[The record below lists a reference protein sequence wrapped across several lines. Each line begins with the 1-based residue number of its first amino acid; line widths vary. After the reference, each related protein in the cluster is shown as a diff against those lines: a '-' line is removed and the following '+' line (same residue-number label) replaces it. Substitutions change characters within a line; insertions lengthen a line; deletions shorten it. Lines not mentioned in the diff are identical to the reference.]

1 MRAGP
6 GSFPKTPLHLVS
18 GESATGCVRA
28 ACAAYGLPG
37 DVVGFSDDLA
47 SGPLV
52 DGVERVDYVRA
63 ALMAYGEGTADPY
76 VPFWEWRLVFRHL
89 QENTHDALVVW
100 TGDNAADAVFLAMA
114 CDRVS
119 QRPEPVWRVVVPGN
133 GVLPYVAA
141 HSPEQLAVL
150 YARREVLSEP
160 ERGLL
165 ARDFKRIRDTCG
177 PVRRLEGGRI
187 VAAPED
193 CFDHLLLSACHKD
206 WQRAT
211 FIVGQAMAG
220 CDWRNL
226 MGDAFFAGRLRTL
239 VEAGC
244 IEATGPQVAFRDCA
258 VRLPTR

>member
-1 MRAGP
+1 
-6 GSFPKTPLHLVS
+6 
-18 GESATGCVRA
+18 
-28 ACAAYGLPG
+28 
-37 DVVGFSDDLA
+37 
-47 SGPLV
+47 
-52 DGVERVDYVRA
+52 
-63 ALMAYGEGTADPY
+63 
-76 VPFWEWRLVFRHL
+76 
-89 QENTHDALVVW
+89 
-100 TGDNAADAVFLAMA
+100 
-114 CDRVS
+114 
-119 QRPEPVWRVVVPGN
+119 
-133 GVLPYVAA
+133 
-141 HSPEQLAVL
+141 
-150 YARREVLSEP
+150 
-160 ERGLL
+160 LL

-193 CFDHLLLSACHKD
+193 CFDYLLLSACRKD

-220 CDWRNL
+220 CDRRNL